1 MELHGKN
8 QIGAALSARGAKTFS
23 AFDPRQGKTL
33 DPVFSEA
40 TGEEVDQALSL
51 AAEAFPAFRASSAET
66 LTGLLEA
73 TAEEIVALGDAL
85 IERAAEESGLG
96 KDRLTGERGRTVNQ
110 LRLFA
115 ALVKEGSYVDARID
129 AALPDRKPLP
139 RPDLRRMLIPVGP
152 VVVFAASNFPLAFS
166 VAGGD
171 TASAL
176 AARNPVVVKAHPAH
190 PGTSELVAGAVARAI
205 RKAGLPEGV
214 FSMLHSTDPATSIAL
229 VRHAATQA
237 VAFTGSLRA
246 GRAIFDAAAGRPDP
260 IPAFVEM
267 GSVNPVFILPG
278 ALEQAPDALA
288 QGLFNSVNL
297 GVGQFCTCPG
307 LIIGNDGDA
316 FEALREKLAGLF
328 QSASP
333 GTMLYPG
340 ILSNYD
346 AEAGRAGAIPGV
358 KQARSTQPPDRAHT
372 EAAPTLFETNAATW
386 LGNHQLAAEI
396 FGPASMVVR
405 CGSDADVLRVARG
418 LEGSLTATVW
428 GTADD
433 LARHR
438 ELISVLETKVGRL
451 IFNGFPTG
459 VEVSPA
465 MHHGGPWPATADAKF
480 TSVGTA
486 AILRFLRPV
495 CYQNL
500 PETELPPDLRNDN
513 PRGIWRTVNGQLTT
527 ATLPAAPR

>member
-8 QIGAALSARGAKTFS
+8 QIGATLSARGRKTFS

-33 DPVFSEA
+33 DPAFFEA
-40 TGEEVDQALSL
+40 TGEEIEQSLKL
-51 AAEAFPAFRASSAET
+51 AAEAFPAFRASNAET
-66 LTGLLEA
+66 VSGLLEA
-73 TAEEIVALGDAL
+73 IAEEILALGEPL
-85 IERAAEESGLG
+85 IDRAAAESGLT
-96 KDRLTGERGRTVNQ
+96 KDRLTGERARTTNQ

-115 ALVKEGSYVDARID
+115 ALVKEGSFVDARID
-129 AALPDRKPLP
+129 TALPDRKPVP
-139 RPDLRRMLIPVGP
+139 RPDLRRMLIPIGP

-190 PGTSELVAGAVARAI
+190 PGTSELVAGAVARAVH
-205 RKAGLPEGV
+205 KAGLPEGV
-214 FSMLHSTDPATSIAL
+214 FSMLHSADPATSIAL
-229 VRHAATQA
+229 VRHPETKA
-237 VAFTGSLRA
+237 VAFTGSSRA
-246 GRAIFDAAAGRPDP
+246 GRAIFDAASGRPDP

-278 ALEQAPDALA
+278 ALEQPDALA

-307 LIIGNDGDA
+307 LIIGNDSDA
-316 FEALREKLAGLF
+316 FNALREKLAGLF
-328 QSASP
+328 QGAAP

-340 ILSNYD
+340 ILTGYD
-346 AEAGRAGAIPGV
+346 EAAGRAAAIPGV
-358 KQARSTQPPDRAHT
+358 QRTRAAQTPDPTRT
-372 EAAPTLFETNAATW
+372 EATPTLFETDAATW
-386 LGNHQLAAEI
+386 LDNHQLRAEI
-396 FGPASMVVR
+396 FGPASLVVR
-405 CGSDADVLRVARG
+405 CRSDANLLRVASA
-418 LEGSLTATVW
+418 LEGTLTATVY
-428 GTADD
+428 GTSGD

-438 ELISVLETKVGRL
+438 DLISVLETKAGRL
-451 IFNGFPTG
+451 IFNGLPTG

-500 PETELPPDLRNDN
+500 PDAALPPELRNDN
-513 PRGIWRTVNGQLTT
+513 PRGIWRTVNGRFTT
-527 ATLPAAPR
+527 EAIV

>member
-8 QIGAALSARGAKTFS
+8 LIGAALSGQGRATLS
-23 AFDPRQGKTL
+23 AFDPRRGATL
-33 DPVFSEA
+33 DPPFFEA
-40 TGEEVDQALSL
+40 TGEEVDQALRL
-51 AAEAFPAFRASSAET
+51 AAAAFPAFRACSAEM
-66 LTGLLEA
+66 LSGFLELI
-73 TAEEIVALGDAL
+73 AEEILALGDEL
-85 IERAAEESGLG
+85 IERASAESGLS
-96 KDRLTGERGRTVNQ
+96 KDRLTGERGRTTGQ

-115 ALVKEGSYVDARID
+115 ALVKDGSYVDARID
-129 AALPDRKPLP
+129 TALPERKPVP

-190 PGTSELVAGAVARAI
+190 PGTSEMVAGAVARAV

-214 FSMLHSTDPATSIAL
+214 FSLLHATNNATSVAM
-229 VRHAATQA
+229 VRHPETKA
-237 VAFTGSLRA
+237 VAFTGSLRG

-267 GSVNPVFILPG
+267 GSINPIFILPG
-278 ALEQAPDALA
+278 ALNGPPDALA
-288 QGLFNSVNL
+288 QGICNSVNL

-307 LIIGNDGDA
+307 VIAGSDGPGFD
-316 FEALREKLAGLF
+316 ALREKMAALF
-328 QSASP
+328 QASAP

-340 ILSNYD
+340 IVSNYEGAVQRAASISGVRRTCAAQTPD
-346 AEAGRAGAIPGV
+346 PTRTEAG
-358 KQARSTQPPDRAHT
+358 
-372 EAAPTLFETNAATW
+372 PTLLEADAATW
-386 LGNHQLAAEI
+386 LAHHELREEM
-396 FGPASMVVR
+396 FGPASVVVSCR
-405 CGSDADVLRVARG
+405 SDADLLRVASA
-418 LEGSLTATVW
+418 LEGTLTATVF
-428 GTADD
+428 GTQED

-438 ELISVLETKVGRL
+438 ELFSILETKAGRL

-480 TSVGTA
+480 STVGTA

-500 PETELPPDLRNDN
+500 PEAALPPELRDAN
-513 PRGIWRTVNGQLTT
+513 PRGIWRTVNGRFTT
-527 ATLPAAPR
+527 DAIG

>member
-8 QIGAALSARGAKTFS
+8 QIGGTLSAAGRKTFS
-23 AFDPRQGKTL
+23 AFDPRQGKPL
-33 DPVFSEA
+33 DPVFFEA
-40 TGEEVDQALSL
+40 TGEEVDRALRL
-51 AAEAFPAFRASSAET
+51 AAGAFPAFRASSAET
-66 LTGLLEA
+66 VGGLLESI
-73 TAEEIVALGDAL
+73 AEEILALGDAL
-85 IERAAEESGLG
+85 IGRAAEESGLPV
-96 KDRLTGERGRTVNQ
+96 DRLTGERARTTNQ

-129 AALPDRKPLP
+129 TALPDRKPAP
-139 RPDLRRMLIPVGP
+139 RPDLRRMLIPTGP

-176 AARNPVVVKAHPAH
+176 AARNTVVVKAHPAH
-190 PGTSELVAGAVARAI
+190 PGTSELVAGAVARAVH
-205 RKAGLPEGV
+205 KADLPEGV
-214 FSMLHSTDPATSIAL
+214 FSMLHATDPATSIAL
-229 VRHAATQA
+229 VRHAETKA

-246 GRAIFDAAAGRPDP
+246 GRAIFDAASARPDP

-278 ALEQAPDALA
+278 ALEQSPDGLA
-288 QGLFNSVNL
+288 QGLCNSVNL

-307 LIIGNDGDA
+307 LIIGSDGDA
-316 FEALREKLAGLF
+316 FAALCEKLAGLF
-328 QSASP
+328 LGAAP

-340 ILSNYD
+340 ILTGYD
-346 AEAGRAGAIPGV
+346 EAAARAAAIPGV
-358 KQARSTQPPDRAHT
+358 KRTSAAQTPDPART
-372 EAAPTLFETNAATW
+372 EAGPTLFETDAATW
-386 LGNHQLAAEI
+386 LEHHLLREEI
-396 FGPASMVVR
+396 FGPASVVVR
-405 CGSDADVLRVARG
+405 CGSDTDMVRIAGA
-418 LEGSLTATVW
+418 LEGTLTATVF
-428 GTADD
+428 GTPGD
-433 LARHR
+433 LETHR
-438 ELISVLETKVGRL
+438 DLIAILETKAGRL
-451 IFNGFPTG
+451 IFNGYPTG

-500 PETELPPDLRNDN
+500 PDAALPLELRNDN
-513 PRGIWRTVNGQLTT
+513 PRGIWRTVNGRLT
-527 ATLPAAPR
+527 AEAIR

>member
-8 QIGAALSARGAKTFS
+8 FLGATLSARGGKAFS
-23 AFDPRQGKTL
+23 AFNPRQGKSL
-33 DPVFSEA
+33 EPVFFEA
-40 TGEEVDQALSL
+40 TGEDVEQALAL
-51 AAEAFPAFRASSAET
+51 AADAFPAFRASSAEAVS
-66 LTGLLEA
+66 GLLESIA
-73 TAEEIVALGDAL
+73 DEIGALGDAL
-85 IERAAEESGLG
+85 IERAALESGLPQ
-96 KDRLTGERGRTVNQ
+96 DRLTGERARTTNQ
-110 LRLFA
+110 LRMFA

-129 AALPDRKPLP
+129 TALPDRKPVP
-139 RPDLRRMLIPVGP
+139 RPDLRRMLIPIGP

-190 PGTSELVAGAVARAI
+190 PGTSELVAGALARAVQ
-205 RKAGLPEGV
+205 KAGLPEGV
-214 FSMLHSTDPATSIAL
+214 FSMLHATDPAIAITL
-229 VRHAATQA
+229 VRHARTKA

-246 GRAIFDAAAGRPDP
+246 GRAIFNSASSRPDP

-267 GSVNPVFILPG
+267 GSVNPVFVLSD
-278 ALEQAPDALA
+278 ALEQPPDALA
-288 QGLFNSVNL
+288 QGLCNSVNL

-307 LIIGNDGDA
+307 LIIGSDSDA
-316 FEALREKLAGLF
+316 FDALRGKLASAF
-328 QSASP
+328 QTAAP

-340 ILSNYD
+340 ILGNYD
-346 AEAGRAGAIPGV
+346 AGAERAAAVPGV
-358 KQARSTQPPDRAHT
+358 QRTSAVRAPDPART
-372 EAAPTLFETNAATW
+372 EASPTLFETDAATW
-386 LGNHQLAAEI
+386 LHNQQLNEEI
-396 FGPASMVVR
+396 FGPASLVVR
-405 CGSDADVLRVARG
+405 CRDDADLLRVARA
-418 LEGSLTATVW
+418 LEGTLTATVF

-433 LARHR
+433 LVKHR
-438 ELISVLETKVGRL
+438 ELISILETKAGRL

-500 PETELPPDLRNDN
+500 PEAALPLELRDNN
-513 PRGIWRTVNGQLTT
+513 PRGIWRTVNGKLTT
-527 ATLPAAPR
+527 ETIAH